1 MLKYSE
7 ALEIIL
13 SNATLMPVEKVE
25 LKESLKRVLATDVVH
40 DMDMPP
46 FDKSSMDGFACRK
59 ADMGNELE
67 IIETIHAGKNP
78 EKKITENQ
86 CCKIMTGAVV
96 PPGADFV
103 FKKEDAFINRAG
115 KVVCKNL
122 RSENYICFR
131 GEDILKGEI
140 VLEKST
146 LITSRHLP
154 LLAGAG
160 VTRPNVYARP
170 GIAVF
175 ATGTELVEPSEK
187 PFPYQIRNSNSSQLL
202 AQIAELGIDAA
213 YSGIIKDEEKILSEK
228 IDEAF
233 DSNQL
238 AILTGGVSV
247 GEFDLIPDVLQ
258 NMGFEILVSSTAIKP
273 GKPMVFAR
281 KGDKYCFGL
290 SGNPVSSFVQ
300 FEMYV
305 KPFLYALMGHS
316 FVQKILTFPLGED
329 FYRQN
334 AERVNLV
341 PANLNAEMEVIP
353 VEFHSSAH
361 INALSKA
368 SYLLEVP
375 KGVTEIKKGE
385 KVNVRPL

>member
-13 SNATLMPVEKVE
+13 SNAALMPVEKVE
-25 LKESLKRVLATDVVH
+25 LQESLKRVLATDVVH

-59 ADMGNELE
+59 ADLENELE
-67 IIETIHAGKNP
+67 ITETVYAGKNP
-78 EKKITENQ
+78 DKKIGKNQ

-103 FKKEDAFINRAG
+103 FKKEDAEINANK
-115 KVVCKNL
+115 KVICENPQ
-122 RSENYICFR
+122 SQNYICYR
-131 GEDILKGEI
+131 GEDIQKGQI
-140 VLEKST
+140 VLNKST
-146 LITSRHLP
+146 LLTSRHLP
-154 LLAGAG
+154 VLAGAG
-160 VTRPNVYARP
+160 VAKPNVYARP
-170 GIAVF
+170 VITVF
-175 ATGTELVEPSEK
+175 ATGTELVEPDELPES
-187 PFPYQIRNSNSSQLL
+187 FQIRNSNSPQLL
-202 AQIAELGIDAA
+202 AQISEMGIEAN
-213 YSGIIKDEEKILSEK
+213 YGGIIKDETEILTEKIN
-228 IDEAF
+228 EAF
-233 DSNQL
+233 ISGNL
-238 AILTGGVSV
+238 VILTGGVSV
-247 GEFDLIPDVLQ
+247 GEFDLIPQVIQDL
-258 NMGFEILVSSTAIKP
+258 GFEILVSSTAIKP

-300 FEMYV
+300 FEIYV

-316 FVQKILTFPLGED
+316 FAQKMLTFPLGED
-329 FYRQN
+329 FYRKS

-341 PANLNAEMEVIP
+341 PANLNAEMEVVP

-361 INALSKA
+361 INALSGA

-375 KGVTEIKKGE
+375 VGTTTIKKGDL
-385 KVNVRPL
+385 VNVRPL